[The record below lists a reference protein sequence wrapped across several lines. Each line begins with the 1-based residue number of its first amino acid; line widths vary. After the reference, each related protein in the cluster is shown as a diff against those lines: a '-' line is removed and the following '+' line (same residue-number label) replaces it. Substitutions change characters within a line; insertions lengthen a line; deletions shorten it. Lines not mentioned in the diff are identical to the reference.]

1 MSAPRLT
8 YRRRASPLHAAHAAT
23 SGAYCAVL
31 GSLAIAFGSPLALG
45 ALLLT
50 LLIVAWAARVPEAI
64 GGALRLGVPL
74 GIAFALLNPL
84 VSQYGLTVLAR
95 LGHFGPFGEI
105 DVTLEALVYGLVIAL
120 KIVTIV
126 LAARIAAAAVN
137 PDELLGLF
145 RRISFHSALTAALTT
160 RMFFVLAGDA
170 QRLADAQRCRP
181 DRRAHPRVAVLRA
194 VVAGALDRA
203 LDVAATLEVR
213 GYGTARRARGTT
225 RPLSRHDL
233 GFGAAVAALI
243 GLAVP
248 VLAAGLV
255 PFEAYPRLAVGT
267 GAVALLLCALIA
279 VLALLPFAD
288 RRGIEL

>member
-1 MSAPRLT
+1 
-8 YRRRASPLHAAHAAT
+8 
-23 SGAYCAVL
+23 
-31 GSLAIAFGSPLALG
+31 
-45 ALLLT
+45 
-50 LLIVAWAARVPEAI
+50 
-64 GGALRLGVPL
+64 
-74 GIAFALLNPL
+74 
-84 VSQYGLTVLAR
+84 VLAR